1 MIPPGGQTVMK
12 PHGTNRFTPV
22 FLAALARGI
31 WSCCSAGP
39 TQLITTS
46 IPANA
51 SMSCSSGAFK
61 SHFRIWHP
69 RSWRRVIAGFWA
81 EIGRTRAMTSY
92 LAKIKAISLGSIGR
106 PGSWTY
112 KVTSIQQSV
121 GDRTSGFTR
130 CSDEQNL
137 GGHNNSS

>member
-1 MIPPGGQTVMK
+1 MSWHSRHARRGGGGRRAGTTSRHRRRCREATTVESGCRRFLSARGKRLISPLTKVLCHISHTSSRNHMIPPGGQTVMK

-46 IPANA
+46 IPVNA

-61 SHFRIWHP
+61 SHFRIWQP
-69 RSWRRVIAGFWA
+69 RS
-81 EIGRTRAMTSY
+81 
-92 LAKIKAISLGSIGR
+92 
-106 PGSWTY
+106 
-112 KVTSIQQSV
+112 
-121 GDRTSGFTR
+121 
-130 CSDEQNL
+130 
-137 GGHNNSS
+137 

>member
-12 PHGTNRFTPV
+12 PQGTNRFTPV
-22 FLAALARGI
+22 FFAALARGI

-46 IPANA
+46 MPANA

-81 EIGRTRAMTSY
+81 EIGRTRAMTSCV
-92 LAKIKAISLGSIGR
+92 AKNEAISLGSIGS
-106 PGSWTY
+106 SWR
-112 KVTSIQQSV
+112 KLLQSYRYPTV
-121 GDRTSGFTR
+121 RWR
-130 CSDEQNL
+130 WNL
-137 GGHNNSS
+137 RFHPLLQRAKPWWT